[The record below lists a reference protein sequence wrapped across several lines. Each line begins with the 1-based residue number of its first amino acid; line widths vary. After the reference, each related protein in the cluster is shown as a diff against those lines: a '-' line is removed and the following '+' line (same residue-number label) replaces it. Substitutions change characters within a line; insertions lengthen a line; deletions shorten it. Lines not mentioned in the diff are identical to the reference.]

1 MALLDLKTPPLNREN
16 PKPVIYLH
24 LYLLPLS
31 LSAIACLFALLY
43 LVSDEVSPSEG
54 TSAPTFA
61 ENFSWFFDLN
71 SENSAPAWYSTSLWL
86 FAAFLALGAAA
97 QSIERWN
104 RNRWRSLAVVFAFMS
119 LDEAAGIH
127 ERIGSVMVYWIKLTG
142 FFYYVWVI
150 YGFFIVIVLTMIYA
164 RFILSLPRQVFLTFV
179 LAAAVFLSGALG
191 LEMTG
196 AAVESGQIDFPF
208 GLDWR
213 KAIALE
219 ELAEMIGVII
229 LIFGLLLFLKENH
242 SNSGFLCEVTVS

>member
-1 MALLDLKTPPLNREN
+1 LRSKKLDN
-16 PKPVIYLH
+16 PQPVIYLH
-24 LYLLPLS
+24 LHLLPLS
-31 LSAIACLFALLY
+31 LSATACLLALLY
-43 LVSDEVSPSEG
+43 LVSDEISPG
-54 TSAPTFA
+54 GGASAPTFA
-61 ENFSWFFDLN
+61 ENFAWFFDLN
-71 SENSAPAWYSTSLWL
+71 SESSAPAWYSTSLWL
-86 FAAFLALGAAA
+86 LAAFLALGAGA
-97 QSIERWN
+97 QCIERWY

-119 LDEAAGIH
+119 LDESAGIH

-150 YGFFIVIVLTMIYA
+150 YGFFIVIALTVIYA
-164 RFILSLPRQVFLTFV
+164 RFILSLPRKVFLTFV

-191 LEMTG
+191 MEMTG

-229 LIFGLLLFLKENH
+229 LIFGLLLFLKESD
-242 SNSGFLCEVTVS
+242 SNSGFRCKVTPSETGSD